1 VIKEQIMNTEET
13 YKFFKSY
20 HSAIKTALRMDDK
33 ELNDKVI
40 EKIEED
46 NNCDYNILRD
56 EKR

>member
-1 VIKEQIMNTEET
+1 MNTEET